1 LYTFF
6 KRTSPHPNLS
16 SFDCPDSNTTNV
28 ERRDSNTPIQALILL
43 NNEVF
48 VDASQAMAKRLLT
61 KKMASDGD
69 RIAWAFRL
77 CVARL
82 PTSKEVGNYLDL
94 LETARKLYEDR
105 PDDAKKMV
113 GSHQPKDVPA
123 SEAAAWVATARILM
137 NMDEF
142 ITRE

>member
-1 LYTFF
+1 
-6 KRTSPHPNLS
+6 
-16 SFDCPDSNTTNV
+16 
-28 ERRDSNTPIQALILL
+28 
-43 NNEVF
+43 
-48 VDASQAMAKRLLT
+48 
-61 KKMASDGD
+61 
-69 RIAWAFRL
+69 
-77 CVARL
+77 VARL